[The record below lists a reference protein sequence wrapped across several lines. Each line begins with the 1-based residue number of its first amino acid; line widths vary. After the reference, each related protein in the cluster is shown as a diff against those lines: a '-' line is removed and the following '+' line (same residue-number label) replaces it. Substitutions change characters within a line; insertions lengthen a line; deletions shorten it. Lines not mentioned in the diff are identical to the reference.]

1 MWQQAKGRA
10 ISSSGLR
17 EGALARDWARR
28 VVARSIREGGRVE
41 AVGIMRLRFWWIVA
55 AEEAMF
61 LLSFGVCCE
70 AYAAVVVGGLVD
82 GRCLF
87 TIGDG
92 VATDGSC
99 A

>member
-1 MWQQAKGRA
+1 MAAGEGAA

-55 AEEAMF
+55 AEEAMVWLF
-61 LLSFGVCCE
+61 LGGV
-70 AYAAVVVGGLVD
+70 V
-82 GRCLF
+82 
-87 TIGDG
+87 
-92 VATDGSC
+92 
-99 A
+99 